1 MARPER
7 DPLAVRL
14 SMALF
19 RAIKVLV
26 PSGIREDWL
35 REWEAEVRHR
45 WSAVTRGHDA
55 RWQDQADVVRR
66 STGAISDAA
75 WLRQQFTADHD
86 IMRDVQYAF
95 RMLTRRPLVS
105 TLAVVVLAIGI
116 GGTVAVFSVVDTLLL
131 RELPYH
137 DPDRIVTIWLTHRDH
152 PEERDG
158 VAPGAF
164 LDWHD
169 RSKSFSHIA
178 AASPES
184 FDYFDGPEPET
195 VMGARVTEGFFEALG
210 VQPVL
215 GRLFVPREYTVF
227 PPSVVVIS
235 HGAWQRMFGGDP
247 AIVGRKVLL
256 EGEPLEVVG
265 VLPKWFHPTV
275 LGRLRQEEI
284 WVPGTLKNPEFA
296 NRRTRYWGT
305 VARLAPGVDLASARA
320 ELSIISEQ
328 LAREYP
334 NTLGAMT
341 ATVVPFRD
349 HLAGPIRD
357 PLRLVFGAVVLV
369 LLLGCANVASLLM
382 ARASARQ
389 REFAV
394 RAAIGANR
402 WRLIRQTIVE
412 SLVLSVLACVAG
424 LAIARTAIETFVAIG
439 STTVHQLAEL
449 ALDGR
454 LVAFALATSCL
465 TAVLVALWPALRIS
479 RVALREGLTEGTVTT
494 TGGPDRRRLVSVLV
508 VGEVA
513 LALMILVMAGLLI
526 RSFATLMRVDPGFVQ
541 SNVAVLQVF
550 AYGEL
555 YNTDGQRRAF
565 VDQTLD
571 RMRAVPGVENA
582 GVVTAMPFIPANINI
597 LGGFRVEGRPSA
609 PEREQPVTSLTVA
622 SPDYFAAM
630 RIPLRR
636 GRLFTAEDHV
646 NAPQVAV
653 INDLLADRFWPEASP
668 IDQRITVNWQG
679 RWRTMQVVGVVG
691 RLRHDGLDSDP
702 RPEVFIP
709 FAQLP
714 YGSMTFVVR
723 TTADAALL
731 IPTLKQRIWDVD
743 PTLPMYDTSTVE
755 ALVSQSLAPRRFM
768 TSLLGVLAGLAFVL
782 ATIGIYGIVSFAT
795 GQRTREIGVRVA
807 VGGSSRDILKLVFAE
822 GAQRVGV
829 GVLVGLAGSLAATRL
844 VAALLYQVSPT
855 DPLTLGATTMLLG
868 TVALLACYWPA
879 RRATRIDPLIALR
892 SD

>member
-1 MARPER
+1 
-7 DPLAVRL
+7 
-14 SMALF
+14 MALF

-26 PSGIREDWL
+26 PSAIRQDWL

-45 WSAVTRGHDA
+45 WTTVTRGHEA

-86 IMRDVQYAF
+86 IMRDVHYAI
-95 RMLTRRPLVS
+95 RMLSRRPLIS

-116 GGTVAVFSVVDTLLL
+116 GGTVAVFSVVDTLLV
-131 RELPYH
+131 RELPYR
-137 DPDRIVTIWLTHRDH
+137 DPSRIVTLWLTQRDH
-152 PEERDG
+152 PEEREG

-195 VMGARVTEGFFEALG
+195 VIGARVTEGFFEALG

-227 PPSVVVIS
+227 PPSVAVIS
-235 HGAWQRMFGGDP
+235 YGAWQRMFAGDP

-265 VLPKWFHPTV
+265 VLPRWFHPSV

-305 VARLAPGVDLASARA
+305 VARLAPGVDIDSARA
-320 ELSIISEQ
+320 ELSIISKQ

-334 NTLGAMT
+334 NTLGAMA

-357 PLRLVFGAVVLV
+357 PLRVLLGAVVMV
-369 LLLGCANVASLLM
+369 LLLGCANVASLLLSG
-382 ARASARQ
+382 ASARQ

-394 RAAIGANR
+394 RVAIGANR
-402 WRLIRQTIVE
+402 WRLVRQTLVE
-412 SLVLSVLACVAG
+412 SLVLSLLACIAG
-424 LAIARTAIETFVAIG
+424 LAIARTAIDAFVVIG
-439 STTVHQLAEL
+439 STTVPQLSEL

-454 LVAFALATSCL
+454 LVVFALATSAL
-465 TAVLVALWPALRIS
+465 TSILVALWPALRIS
-479 RVALREGLTEGTVTT
+479 RAALREGLTEGSVST
-494 TGGPDRRRLVSVLV
+494 TGGPDRRRVVSVLV
-508 VGEVA
+508 IAEVA
-513 LALMILVMAGLLI
+513 LALVILVTAGLLI
-526 RSFATLMRVDPGFVQ
+526 RSFTTLMRVDPGFVQ

-550 AYGEL
+550 AYGDL
-555 YNTDGQRRAF
+555 YNTEGQRQAF
-565 VDQTLD
+565 VDRTLD
-571 RMRAVPGVENA
+571 QMRAIPGVDKA
-582 GVVTAMPFIPANINI
+582 AVVSAMPFLPANINI
-597 LGGFRVEGRPSA
+597 QGGIRIQGRPA
-609 PEREQPVTSLTVA
+609 PPEREQPVTSLTVA

-630 RIPLRR
+630 GIPVRR
-636 GRLFTAEDHV
+636 GRLFTADDHAT
-646 NAPQVAV
+646 APQVAI
-653 INDLLADRFWPEASP
+653 INDLLAERFWPGESP
-668 IDQRITVNWQG
+668 LDQRITVNWQG
-679 RWRTMQVVGVVG
+679 RWRAMQVVGVVG
-691 RLRHDGLDSDP
+691 RLRHDGLDRDP

-714 YGSMTFVVR
+714 YGSLTFVIR
-723 TTADAALL
+723 TTTDAALL
-731 IPTLKQRIWDVD
+731 IPTLKRQIWDVD
-743 PTLPMYDTSTVE
+743 PNLPLYDTSTVE
-755 ALVSQSLAPRRFM
+755 ALVAQSLAPRRFI
-768 TSLLGVLAGLAFVL
+768 TSLLTVLAGLAFVL

-795 GQRTREIGVRVA
+795 SQRTREIGVRVA
-807 VGGSSRDILKLVFAE
+807 IGGSARDILRLVFTE
-822 GAQRVGV
+822 GAQRVAV
-829 GVLVGLAGSLAATRL
+829 GVLVGLAGSLAVTRV

-855 DPLTLGATTMLLG
+855 DPLTLGTTTALLAV
-868 TVALLACYWPA
+868 VALVACYWPA
-879 RRATRIDPLIALR
+879 RRATRIDPLVALR

>member
-1 MARPER
+1 
-7 DPLAVRL
+7 
-14 SMALF
+14 MALF

-26 PSGIREDWL
+26 PSAIRQDWL

-45 WSAVTRGHDA
+45 WTSVTRGHQA

-86 IMRDVQYAF
+86 IMRDVQYAL
-95 RMLTRRPLVS
+95 RMLSRRPLIS

-116 GGTVAVFSVVDTLLL
+116 GGTVAVFSVVDTLML
-131 RELPYH
+131 RELPYR
-137 DPDRIVTIWLTHRDH
+137 DPDRIVTLWLTQRDH
-152 PEERDG
+152 PEEREG

-184 FDYFDGPEPET
+184 FDYFQGPEPET
-195 VMGARVTEGFFEALG
+195 VIGARVTEGFFEALG

-227 PPSVVVIS
+227 PSSVVVIS
-235 HGAWQRMFGGDP
+235 HGAWQRMFAGDP
-247 AIVGRKVLL
+247 AIIGRKVVL

-265 VLPKWFHPTV
+265 VLPRWFHPSV

-305 VARLAPGVDLASARA
+305 VARLAPGVDFDSARA
-320 ELSIISEQ
+320 ELAIISEQ
-328 LAREYP
+328 LARDYP

-357 PLRLVFGAVVLV
+357 PLRVLLGAVVLV
-369 LLLGCANVASLLM
+369 LLLGCANVASLLLSG
-382 ARASARQ
+382 ASARQ

-402 WRLIRQTIVE
+402 WRLIRQTLVE
-412 SLVLSVLACVAG
+412 SLVLSLLACVAG
-424 LAIARTAIETFVAIG
+424 LAIARTAIDAFVVIG
-439 STTVHQLAEL
+439 STTVPQLSEL

-454 LVAFALATSCL
+454 LIVFALATSAL
-465 TAVLVALWPALRIS
+465 TSILVALWPALRIS
-479 RVALREGLTEGTVTT
+479 RAALREGLTEGSVST
-494 TGGPDRRRLVSVLV
+494 TGSPDRRRVVSVLV
-508 VGEVA
+508 IAEVA
-513 LALMILVMAGLLI
+513 IALVILVTAGLLI
-526 RSFATLMRVDPGFVQ
+526 RSFARLVQVDPGFVQ

-550 AYGEL
+550 AYGER
-555 YNTDGQRRAF
+555 YATDGQRLAF
-565 VDQTLD
+565 VDGTFD
-571 RMRAVPGVENA
+571 RMHAVPGVDKA
-582 GVVTAMPFIPANINI
+582 AVVSAMPFLPANINI
-597 LGGFRVEGRPSA
+597 QGGIRIQGRPA
-609 PEREQPVTSLTVA
+609 PPEREQPVTSLTVA
-622 SPDYFAAM
+622 SPDYFAALG
-630 RIPLRR
+630 IPLRR
-636 GRLFTAEDHV
+636 GRLFTADDHA
-646 NAPQVAV
+646 NAPQVAI
-653 INDLLADRFWPEASP
+653 INDLLADRFWPGESP
-668 IDQRITVNWQG
+668 IDERVTVNWQG

-723 TTADAALL
+723 TTTDAALL
-731 IPTLKQRIWDVD
+731 LPTLKRKIWDSD
-743 PTLPMYDTSTVE
+743 PNLPMYDTSTVE
-755 ALVSQSLAPRRFM
+755 ALVAQSLAPRRFV
-768 TSLLGVLAGLAFVL
+768 TSLLSVLAGLAFVL

-795 GQRTREIGVRVA
+795 SQRTREIGVRVA
-807 VGGSSRDILKLVFAE
+807 VGGSTRDILRLVFTE
-822 GAQRVGV
+822 GAQRVAV
-829 GVLVGLAGSLAATRL
+829 GVLVGLAGSLAVTRV

-855 DPLTLGATTMLLG
+855 DPLTLVTTTALLAV
-868 TVALLACYWPA
+868 VALLACYWPA
-879 RRATRIDPLIALR
+879 RRATRVDPLVALR